1 MRRLCI
7 SVFASSLM
15 LLPAALGG
23 ERAASAA
30 QFPRP
35 APASELRL
43 DTAFSCGMTNGSW
56 GCGAA
61 PPELHGKNATPGV
74 NETPPEQAPAAPD
87 QGATAPP
94 VYPDQGGQSAPTGQE
109 LVKPGEHAC
118 PPGYRVLAVPTASG
132 YCELAGSPAVGGA
145 SCQHGMVGTPPN
157 DCRCPS
163 SSELLGGN
171 CVHYTAICHNGL
183 AANETPQPCAGAE
196 EKLACKLRPDGLK
209 DCCCL
214 TYDKL

>member
-1 MRRLCI
+1 MRRICI
-7 SVFASSLM
+7 FVLAASLL
-15 LLPAALGG
+15 LLPAAFFSGAG
-23 ERAASAA
+23 AAAA

-35 APASELRL
+35 APAFGLRQ
-43 DTAFSCGMTNGSW
+43 DAGFSCGMINGSW
-56 GCGAA
+56 SCSAA
-61 PPELHGKNATPGV
+61 PPELHGKNATPGIDD
-74 NETPPEQAPAAPD
+74 TPREQAPPTAMPEPGTPPPYSAGAP
-87 QGATAPP
+87 A
-94 VYPDQGGQSAPTGQE
+94 GQE
-109 LVKPGEHAC
+109 QVRPGEHAC